1 MKLTMKKLYI
11 IKTGRTFSSIF
22 ERLGDFDDWV
32 CNMLGE
38 LSVPVEVINVAEGSP
53 LPGIEECR
61 AVIITGSHAMVTD
74 NLDWSLALEAWIPLL
89 VSARVPFL
97 GICYGHQLLARSM
110 GGEVDYHPCGRE
122 IGSVA
127 IRLTPEAE
135 YDLLFRD
142 LPSLFSAHVTHAQS
156 ALQLPVD
163 SLPLASSDHDQHHAF
178 RVGTCAWG
186 VQFHPEYTAD
196 VMRAY
201 ICAQDQSLSEEGY
214 CVDGLLSEVTGTP
227 FARRV
232 LANFAALVNQICP
245 C

>member
-1 MKLTMKKLYI
+1 MKKLYI
-11 IKTGRTFSSIF
+11 IKTGTTFLTTL
-22 ERLGDFDDWV
+22 ERFGDFDDWV
-32 CNMLGE
+32 LNALGE
-38 LSVPVEVINVAEGSP
+38 LAVPVEVVNVVHGSP
-53 LPGIEECR
+53 LPATGECR
-61 AVIITGSHAMVTD
+61 AVIVTGSHAMVTD
-74 NLDWSLALEAWIPLL
+74 NLAWSLALEAWIPLL
-89 VSARVPFL
+89 VAGSVPFL

-122 IGSVA
+122 IGTVS
-127 IRLTPEAE
+127 IRLTADAEA
-135 YDLLFRD
+135 DLLFND
-142 LPSLFSAHVTHAQS
+142 LPPLFSAHTTHAQS
-156 ALQLPVD
+156 ALQLPACSVR
-163 SLPLASSDHDQHHAF
+163 LACSDHDQHHAF